1 MSAQVAFDTRL
12 EYQRCTLLNR
22 RKLTCGETA
31 ALAFN
36 PRPTGFNMQQSLRP
50 TRSGL
55 GEWISRVQ
63 HVVDQGRRISEG
75 VDMRKLALLM
85 TAGAMLAGSVISSAL
100 AQETIKIGVNEPL
113 TGAFAASGNY
123 VTNGAKI
130 AADEI
135 NAKGG
140 VLGKKIELV
149 IEDNKSNPTEAASVA
164 EKLMVRDKVP
174 VMMGAWGSSLTLAVM
189 PKLMEYKVPMLVE
202 TSSSGKITTSGNP
215 YIFRISPPSAVE
227 AVAFAK
233 IVDNLHIKKADFLVI
248 NNDWGLGTA
257 QDFGKMFKEHRIEV
271 GLVEKMDQSA
281 QDMSAQL
288 AKFKASDADTL
299 IITSAVEQLTLVF
312 KQAAALGLK
321 KQMITTGGS
330 QNPDQLIDQAGTAVN
345 GTLHLTT
352 FAPSGPESSPD
363 PRAAKSFIA
372 EWKKRGFQF
381 AGVTE
386 SFRGYDGIRTIAA
399 AIQKAGKAAPESIRA
414 AFWQLDIPGL
424 NEKIKFTKAG
434 PAGKE
439 SGQSIPTVYLIK
451 IENGKVVIP
460 KV

>member
-1 MSAQVAFDTRL
+1 MEHRIASTAFAA
-12 EYQRCTLLNR
+12 LLAAG
-22 RKLTCGETA
+22 LVTTA
-31 ALAFN
+31 AA
-36 PRPTGFNMQQSLRP
+36 
-50 TRSGL
+50 
-55 GEWISRVQ
+55 
-63 HVVDQGRRISEG
+63 D
-75 VDMRKLALLM
+75 
-85 TAGAMLAGSVISSAL
+85 
-100 AQETIKIGVNEPL
+100 TIKIGVIEPL
-113 TGAFAASGNY
+113 TGPFAASGNY

-140 VLGKKIELV
+140 VLGQQVELV

-164 EKLMVRDKVP
+164 EKLIVRDKVP
-174 VMMGAWGSSLTLAVM
+174 VIMGAWGSSLTLAVM

-233 IVDNLHIKKADFLVI
+233 IVDKLNIKKADFLVI

-257 QDFGKMFKEHRIEV
+257 QDFSKMFKEHGITV
-271 GLVEKMDQSA
+271 GLVENMDQAA

-299 IITSAVEQLTLVF
+299 IVTAAVEQLTLVF

-321 KQMITTGGS
+321 KQVITTGGS
-330 QNPDQLIDQAGTAVN
+330 QNPDQLIEQAGSAVN

-352 FAPSGPESSPD
+352 FAPWVPEASPD
-363 PRAAKSFIA
+363 PQATRNFIA

-399 AIQKAGKAAPESIRA
+399 AIRKAGKAEPEAIRA
-414 AFWQLDIPGL
+414 AFWELDIMGL
-424 NEKIKFTKAG
+424 NGPIKFTKQG
-434 PAGKE
+434 PQGKE
-439 SGQSIPTVYLIK
+439 SGQSIPAVYLIK
-451 IENGKVVIP
+451 IENGKVVVP
-460 KV
+460 QV